1 MTPYLPSRVTEK
13 VGFSCYWKTTL
24 NGLVSSGHILDKDP
38 TMSCTP
44 IACVTQTA
52 HDPRK
57 SQLGSNEL
65 PKYAHWAVL
74 PLEHSVRHSTV
85 PRNRWSG
92 TIFLPSEHPCLTAIH
107 KDGLGPSQ
115 APPTTVSPLQLVSY
129 GVVQV
134 TDYEATIFSSRREV
148 QVPYP
153 ADQVRSL
160 VSPIRTLQHLFW
172 YFLHRIRILPKYI
185 FNITHNF

>member
-24 NGLVSSGHILDKDP
+24 DGLVSSGHILDKRP
-38 TMSCTP
+38 HYELYTYRC
-44 IACVTQTA
+44 CVAQTA

-65 PKYAHWAVL
+65 PKYAHWAVS
-74 PLEHSVRHSTV
+74 PLAHSVRHSTV
-85 PRNRWSG
+85 PHNRWSG

-115 APPTTVSPLQLVSY
+115 APPTTVSPLQLLSY
-129 GVVQV
+129 GVVQA
-134 TDYEATIFSSRREV
+134 TDYETTISSSRWEI
-148 QVPYP
+148 QVSYP
-153 ADQVRSL
+153 AYQGRSL
-160 VSPIRTLQHLFW
+160 VSPIRTL
-172 YFLHRIRILPKYI
+172 
-185 FNITHNF
+185 